1 MYSYARLAIRPTIKN
16 LRELS
21 RSIKSRSAW
30 CDRKNSFR
38 RKENPVELEIEMGG
52 GESYGSEWQAGN
64 SCRST
69 LSPCRKWWEPF
80 FCASSLT
87 FSFLALALFSR
98 AASEGRGKSRVA
110 TIKGC
115 KVHLE
120 KLQVLHR
127 SNLLKFPSQIYNFMS
142 TFLPS
147 WALKRVAT
155 LWNFPN

>member
-1 MYSYARLAIRPTIKN
+1 
-16 LRELS
+16 
-21 RSIKSRSAW
+21 
-30 CDRKNSFR
+30 
-38 RKENPVELEIEMGG
+38 MGG
-52 GESYGSEWQAGN
+52 GESYGSEWQAGS

-87 FSFLALALFSR
+87 FSFQALVSYNEPAPK
-98 AASEGRGKSRVA
+98 GGTKSRVT

-147 WALKRVAT
+147 WAEKGGDIMKFSPIRDNIVALHKNSIKKLFLT
-155 LWNFPN
+155 NLNPEAKIIVHFRHFSCIHRKT

>member
-1 MYSYARLAIRPTIKN
+1 
-16 LRELS
+16 
-21 RSIKSRSAW
+21 
-30 CDRKNSFR
+30 
-38 RKENPVELEIEMGG
+38 MGG

-87 FSFLALALFSR
+87 FSFLALVSYIGPPPPLEP
-98 AASEGRGKSRVA
+98 EGRVKSRVT

-127 SNLLKFPSQIYNFMS
+127 SNLLKFSSQIYNFMS

-147 WALKRVAT
+147 WAEKGGDIMKFLPIRDNIVALHKNSIKKLSLT
-155 LWNFPN
+155 NLNPEAKIIMHFRHFSCIQRKA